1 MIFETEK
8 IDGLRALKISLTEK
22 GEVVG
27 RVYLYLIN
35 NFEHENPYGLIE
47 DLWVAKEFRKKGI
60 GSKLL
65 SAATEEAKRH
75 HCYKIIA
82 QSRYEK
88 PGVHYF
94 YESNGF
100 KDHGK
105 NFRIDL

>member
-1 MIFETEK
+1 MNFDMENIE
-8 IDGLRALKISLTEK
+8 GLRAIKIVIKEK
-22 GEVVG
+22 DNVIG

-35 NFEHENPYGLIE
+35 NSSHSNPYGLVE
-47 DLWVAKEFRKKGI
+47 DLWIAEESRKKGI

-65 SAATEEAKRH
+65 ATAIEEAKKQK
-75 HCYKIIA
+75 CYKVIA

-88 PGVHYF
+88 TGVHYF
-94 YESNGF
+94 YETNGF